1 MLEPPFHKDSIIL
14 MNLAVYVTFIY
25 CSNSLHIQV
34 YYRLM
39 GDAVRVDCEG
49 MGAKM
54 VKLPKMDK
62 IMTDDQFQ
70 EILLQDVEGLGED
83 GKTSWI
89 LILGSAVS
97 YWISVT
103 VSPVYTNNHINT
115 PKWPIFVYF
124 IHLPCLLYIYSLR
137 MFVENWLNNSV
148 IFRGLNY

>member
-1 MLEPPFHKDSIIL
+1 MRV
-14 MNLAVYVTFIY
+14 LAGTEALIDYVYVSKGAAFGSSELFSMFSVGGRVGAIPTYSI
-25 CSNSLHIQV
+25 NSLILVQIIDIQV

-54 VKLPKMDK
+54 VKLPKLDK
-62 IMTDDQFQ
+62 IMKDDQFQ

-97 YWISVT
+97 YSISVT
-103 VSPVYTNNHINT
+103 VSQTYA
-115 PKWPIFVYF
+115 
-124 IHLPCLLYIYSLR
+124 C
-137 MFVENWLNNSV
+137 
-148 IFRGLNY
+148 